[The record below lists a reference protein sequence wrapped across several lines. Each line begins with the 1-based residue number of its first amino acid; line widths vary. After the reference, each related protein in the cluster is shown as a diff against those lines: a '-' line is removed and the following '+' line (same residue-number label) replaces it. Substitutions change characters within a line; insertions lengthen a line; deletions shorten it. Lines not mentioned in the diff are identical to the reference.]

1 MNLRTLLFPAFLA
14 VALATAAGC
23 ASPSSEEDGGSELEA
38 SKDEI
43 REVVPG
49 PIAKSTSAEVWSV
62 DNAWADKTTAS
73 SKKSGIAWG
82 ENSGLT
88 WEEKYQKWASSFEKV
103 DGNRFGK
110 TIRITTPYGRT
121 MDGPV
126 LECADVGI
134 WLRMTFSAWYHLP
147 FYLTG
152 FKNGKAIYFG
162 HFGVV
167 DGNGDPVSGFPTFK
181 SKYKDFEGTWKADQ
195 RWPSDPTLRT
205 RHVGDDDSAENIKIG
220 EDTVLKAGDGAGAY
234 FDELFLNKRA
244 GYLMIL
250 LDGNFGSANLADG
263 ANLFH
268 IKPEAMSPGDLLVE
282 RWQVSGIGHTLPIM
296 TVVKTEKGTMRVTT
310 ASGSMP
316 RRQPV
321 WEDEGQSASP
331 FKSEYTGGL
340 GETSEGV
347 PYAKLGGGLRR
358 WRTPINDGSRWNN
371 TVPAVFRSV
380 YIEDRN
386 LGAIAA
392 RPDQF
397 KVLLA
402 EDTPEAARDAA
413 ISVIESARAS
423 LLEHPASCSSRTKR
437 EEAFASLYEVMEKS
451 FSKSKGDVDR
461 EYRKL
466 EDYVFAELDY
476 NKSKTCCWNSTTP
489 KMAEIVLEYASKEKQ
504 KNDDAKVC
512 KQPLT
517 FRSSGTGNYDTW
529 KAYAAS
535 IGRAADWK
543 EWSED
548 EPCAQRAVQEDSIAE
563 RGKADLCSV
572 PAAPA
577 PPAEP
582 APPPEAQP

>member
-1 MNLRTLLFPAFLA
+1 MHLRTLLPCFLA
-14 VALATAAGC
+14 MAIGMGAGC
-23 ASPSSEEDGGSELEA
+23 ASPSDDEESSGELEQ
-38 SKDEI
+38 SQDEI

-49 PIAKSTSAEVWSV
+49 PVKKSTGAEVWSV
-62 DNAWADKTTAS
+62 DNQWADKSTANA
-73 SKKSGIAWG
+73 KKSGVAWG
-82 ENSGLT
+82 EDSGLT

-103 DGNRFGK
+103 DGLRFGK
-110 TIRITTPYGRT
+110 TIRIATPYGRT
-121 MDGPV
+121 LDGPV
-126 LECADVGI
+126 LECADVAI

-152 FKNGKAIYFG
+152 FRNGKAIYFG

-167 DGNGDPVSGFPTFK
+167 DGNGDPVPGFPAFK
-181 SKYKDFEGTWKADQ
+181 SRYKDFETTWKAEQ

-205 RHVGDDDSAENIKIG
+205 RHVGDDDSAEGVHIG
-220 EDTVLKAGDGAGAY
+220 EDTVLAAGDGAGAY

-244 GYLMIL
+244 GYLMLL

-263 ANLFH
+263 ANMFH
-268 IKPEAMSPGDLLVE
+268 IQPEATSPGDALVE
-282 RWQVSGIGHTLPIM
+282 RWQKNGIGHTLPLM
-296 TVVKTEKGTMRVTT
+296 TVVKTPNGKMRVST

-321 WEDEGQSASP
+321 WDDEAQSANA
-331 FKSEYTGGL
+331 FKSELTGGT
-340 GETSEGV
+340 GDSFDGV
-347 PYAKLGGGLRR
+347 PYAKLGGGIRR
-358 WRTPINDGSRWNN
+358 WRTPVSDGSRWNN
-371 TVPAVFRSV
+371 IVPLVFRDV

-386 LGAIAA
+386 LEAIAA
-392 RPDQF
+392 RPDTF

-413 ISVIESARAS
+413 LASIASARTS
-423 LLEHPASCSSRTKR
+423 LLEHPASCSSRTRR
-437 EEAFASLYEVMEKS
+437 EEAFDALYDVMGKAFGKS
-451 FSKSKGDVDR
+451 RGEVDR
-461 EYRKL
+461 DYRKL

-489 KMAEIVLEYASKEKQ
+489 KMAEIVLDFAAKEKA
-504 KNDDAKVC
+504 KNDEAKVC
-512 KQPLT
+512 KQPT
-517 FRSSGTGNYDTW
+517 PFRSTVSGRYDTW

-548 EPCAQRAVQEDSIAE
+548 EPCAQRAVTEDAIAE

-572 PAAPA
+572 PVAPVPA
-577 PPAEP
+577 PPAEQ
-582 APPPEAQP
+582 PEP

>member
-1 MNLRTLLFPAFLA
+1 MKLRTLLPGLLA
-14 VALATAAGC
+14 MAIGMGVGC
-23 ASPSSEEDGGSELEA
+23 AAPSDEEEGTGELDQ
-38 SKDEI
+38 SQDEI

-49 PIAKSTSAEVWSV
+49 PLKKSTSAEVWSV
-62 DNAWADKTTAS
+62 DNQWADKSSAA

-103 DGNRFGK
+103 DGRRSGK

-126 LECADVGI
+126 LECADVAI

-152 FKNGKAIYFG
+152 FRNGKAIYFG

-167 DGNGDPVSGFPTFK
+167 DGNGDPVPGFPTFK
-181 SKYKDFEGTWKADQ
+181 TRYKDFESTWKADQ

-205 RHVGDDDSAENIKIG
+205 RHVGADDSAEGVKIG
-220 EDTVLKAGDGAGAY
+220 ESTVLTAEEGAGAY

-268 IKPEAMSPGDLLVE
+268 IKPEATSPGDALVE
-282 RWQVSGIGHTLPIM
+282 RWQAKGIGHTLPVM
-296 TVVKTEKGTMRVTT
+296 TVVSTPNGKMRVST

-321 WEDEGQSASP
+321 WDSEAQSASP
-331 FKSEYTGGL
+331 FKSDETGGL
-340 GETSEGV
+340 GVSWDGA
-347 PYAKLGGGLRR
+347 PYAKLGGGIRR
-358 WRTPINDGSRWNN
+358 WRTPVTDGSRWSNI
-371 TVPAVFRSV
+371 VPAVFRGV

-386 LGAIAA
+386 LDAISA
-392 RPDQF
+392 RPGQF
-397 KVLLA
+397 KILLA

-413 ISVIESARAS
+413 LATIAAARTA
-423 LLEHPASCSSRTKR
+423 LLEHPASCSSRTRR
-437 EEAFASLYEVMEKS
+437 EEAFAALYEVMGKS
-451 FSKSKGDVDR
+451 FSKSHGDVDR

-466 EDYVFAELDY
+466 EDYVFAELEY
-476 NKSKTCCWNSTTP
+476 NKAKTCCWNSTTP
-489 KMAEIVLEYASKEKQ
+489 KMAEIVLDFATEEKAS
-504 KNDDAKVC
+504 NDAAMVC
-512 KQPLT
+512 KQPTT
-517 FRSSGTGNYDTW
+517 FRSSVSGNYDTW
-529 KAYAAS
+529 KAHAAS
-535 IGRAADWK
+535 LGRAADWK

-548 EPCAQRAVQEDSIAE
+548 EPCAQRAVQEDGIAE
-563 RGKADLCSV
+563 RGKVDMCSV
-572 PAAPA
+572 PPA
-577 PPAEP
+577 PPVEP
-582 APPPEAQP
+582 SAPFDQQP